1 MSSSGR
7 KSCTAAERIALPNP
21 TAWIRRNGA
30 QLRLAARMTVACF
43 ITSTLGM
50 IFALEQHLWA
60 VLTSIIVMQASV
72 GGSLKAMLDRFLGS
86 LGGAIAGV
94 VISLGLHGLGYA
106 SPGLALALGLPP
118 LTVIAALKPAYRV
131 TPITFMILIL
141 TPNLQHLGPVESAYE
156 RMLEIGLG
164 SLVALAV
171 SLVVL
176 PARAHQSLAQAVAQ
190 ALAAMAGLMDEL
202 PKGLEGE
209 DLTAVVETAHAR
221 IRGAIA
227 KAETAADEALR
238 ERKTYLSDGV
248 DPLPVCRT
256 LRRLRHDIAILGRT
270 LDGPLPAPVA
280 ALLAPPVADLAAA
293 IAGFLTA
300 SGQAFA
306 KGLPGPSLA
315 ELEARFTPQRD
326 AITAIRR
333 LQLAKGLPDDDL
345 GRIFGLDFAFDQLRR
360 DLVDLSER
368 EAELMGH
375 LAE

>member
-1 MSSSGR
+1 MLIDR
-7 KSCTAAERIALPNP
+7 PL
-21 TAWIRRNGA
+21 AWTRRNGA
-30 QLRLAARMTVACF
+30 QLRLAVRMTVACF
-43 ITSTLGM
+43 ITYALGLL
-50 IFALEQHLWA
+50 FALEQNLWA
-60 VLTSIIVMQASV
+60 VLTSLIVMQASV
-72 GGSLKAMLDRFLGS
+72 GGSLKAMLDRFVGS

-94 VISLGLHGLGYA
+94 IVSVGLHRLGVNSHGA
-106 SPGLALALGLPP
+106 ALAIGLPP
-118 LTVIAALKPAYRV
+118 LAVIAALKPAYRV

-141 TPNLQHLGPVESAYE
+141 TPNIQHLTPLQSAYE
-156 RMLEIGLG
+156 RMMEIGLG
-164 SLVALAV
+164 SIVAFAV

-190 ALAAMAGLMDEL
+190 ALAAMAGLMGQL
-202 PKGLEGE
+202 PKGLAGE
-209 DLTAVVETAHAR
+209 DLTAVVETAHAK

-270 LDGPLPAPVA
+270 LDGPLPKPVA

-315 ELEARFTPQRD
+315 ELEAQFTPQRE

-333 LQLAKGLPDDDL
+333 QQLAKGLPDDDL

-368 EAELMGH
+368 EAELTGH